1 MWQETKKLLSAKMSE
16 STFSLWIEPIQ
27 CMRENDQVLEL
38 AGPDRFFCN
47 WVRENYLVAI
57 QQILADL
64 GRQDIAISFHVQ
76 SAQPAPF
83 KIPVKNNREQ
93 LQLPSMPKGRSFV
106 RTLHPRYTFD
116 EFMVGESNFLPHSA
130 CEAIAGGDYSLG
142 HCLYVEA
149 GTGLGKSHLTHAVAH
164 HIMGTSPEVRLH
176 YLTAQQLTAEMVQ
189 GIRNK
194 TMDQF
199 KEKYHNGCD
208 VLLLEDVHV
217 FSGKARTQEE
227 LGMALDILMDRGK
240 RIIFT
245 GSKRPRD
252 ISDIDD
258 SFRSRLSYGLI
269 TTINPPDLRTR
280 QLIIKRKAENTGL
293 SLTSDVVDYLAES
306 IRGDIR
312 QVESAIVGLKA
323 KSCMLRK
330 QPDLAMAGEVV
341 AGIVGRIQELS
352 AVVIRD
358 FVARE
363 FRVKRA
369 EMCSRS
375 RKKTVAF
382 PRQVGMYLA
391 RKMTDQGLADIGA
404 AFSRDH
410 STVVHSVRTVTE
422 TMARNASVRGQVAH
436 LTAKLEK
443 QYF

>member
-16 STFSLWIEPIQ
+16 STFSLWIDPIR
-27 CMRENDQVLEL
+27 CLREDELVLEL

-47 WVRENYLVAI
+47 WVKENYLASI
-57 QQILADL
+57 RQILADL
-64 GRQDIAISFHVQ
+64 GRQEVVVSFKVRNA
-76 SAQPAPF
+76 SASSS
-83 KIPVKNNREQ
+83 KLLMNNRREQ
-93 LQLPSMPKGRSFV
+93 LHLPSVPKGRSYV

-130 CEAIAGGDYSLG
+130 CESLAGGDYSLG

-164 HIMGTSPEVRLH
+164 HIMSNSPEVRLH
-176 YLTAQQLTAEMVQ
+176 YLTAQQLTSELVQ

-208 VLLLEDVHV
+208 VLLLEDVQI

-245 GSKRPRD
+245 GSKLPRD
-252 ISDIDD
+252 IVDIDD
-258 SFRSRLSYGLI
+258 SFRSRLSYGLV
-269 TTINPPDLRTR
+269 TTINPPDIRTR
-280 QLIIKRKAENTGL
+280 QLIIKRKAENSGL
-293 SLTSDVVDYLAES
+293 ALDPEVIDYLAES
-306 IRGDIR
+306 IRGDVR

-323 KSCMLRK
+323 KSGMLKK
-330 QPDLAMAGEVV
+330 QPDLAMAGEII

-352 AVVIRD
+352 ARAICD

-363 FRVKRA
+363 FNVKKA

-375 RKKTVAF
+375 RKKSVVF

-410 STVVHSVRTVTE
+410 STVVHSVRIITE
-422 TMARNASVRGQVAH
+422 TIVRNASVRGQVAL
-436 LTAKLEK
+436 LTEKLEK